1 MMYYIGYVS
10 SNNTPL
16 ITPGELTSITTLQDI
31 ISTNGIVV
39 GTDSY
44 LSPWIVGYANRDR
57 ITP

>member
-1 MMYYIGYVS
+1 M
-10 SNNTPL
+10 

-31 ISTNGIVV
+31 IPTSGIVV